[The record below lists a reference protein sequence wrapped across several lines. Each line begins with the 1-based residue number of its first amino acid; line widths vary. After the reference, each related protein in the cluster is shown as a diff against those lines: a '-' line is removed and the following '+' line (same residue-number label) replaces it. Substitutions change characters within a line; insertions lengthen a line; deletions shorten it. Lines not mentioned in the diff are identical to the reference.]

1 MTHPLEPMPVGRH
14 RPSTDPAIAA
24 TDLVVRYGE
33 TTALDGITFEVEPGS
48 VLGVL
53 GPNGAGKTT
62 LIRVLATQIVPT
74 GGRATVAGHDVVTA
88 RRAVQQRI
96 GVTGQYAALDDDLT
110 VTENLRLVATL
121 AGLAAPSV
129 GRRIATLREALGLPD
144 DGARLGTFS
153 GGTRR
158 RVDLAAGLLTHPE
171 VLILDEPTTGLDPR
185 SRQQLWDVVAS
196 LAADGVT
203 VLLTTQYL
211 EEADR
216 LADRVLFL
224 DRGRI
229 VTDGTPAEVKARVG
243 GQVVT
248 AALGGVDELA
258 AAEAA
263 LRRLGATVTS
273 DPAALQVTAQV
284 DDASHA
290 LAAVAALDSGGF
302 FVQELLVSAASL
314 DDAFHRLTAA

>member
-1 MTHPLEPMPVGRH
+1 MT
-14 RPSTDPAIAA
+14 SPAITA
-24 TDLVVRYGE
+24 TGLVVRYGDR
-33 TTALDGITFEVEPGS
+33 TALDGVTFEVATGS

-62 LIRVLATQIVPT
+62 LIRVLATQIVPSA
-74 GGRATVAGHDVVTA
+74 GHATVTGHDVVTA
-88 RRAVQQRI
+88 RRQVQQRI

-110 VTENLRLVATL
+110 VTENLRLIATL
-121 AGLAAPSV
+121 AGTNPTSAAT
-129 GRRIATLREALGLPD
+129 RIATLRDVLSLPD
-144 DGARLGTFS
+144 DRSRLAQLS

-171 VLILDEPTTGLDPR
+171 VVMLDEPTTGLDPR
-185 SRQQLWDVVAS
+185 SRQQLWDLIAS

-224 DRGRI
+224 DHGRV
-229 VTDGTPAEVKARVG
+229 VTDGTPAQVKARVG
-243 GQVVT
+243 GPIVT
-248 AALGGVDELA
+248 ATLAPA
-258 AAEAA
+258 AAADWAEAR
-263 LRRLGATVTS
+263 LRGLGASVTT
-273 DPAALQVTAQV
+273 DPSTGRVTARV
-284 DDASHA
+284 ADATHA
-290 LAAVAALDSGGF
+290 VALVAALDGLG
-302 FVQELLVSAASL
+302 VAVGELEVSSASL